1 MQNGQEAKFLVNHVM
16 LYFAQTREWKA
27 KLLERFNKEPDMF
40 QHMDLIQELENIQLG
55 WLEIKWS
62 HRMNIQLSNQI
73 ILIEATNVDLQHR
86 KHQGQSYF
94 EEMRHFI
101 LELKAHTQ

>member
-1 MQNGQEAKFLVNHVM
+1 MKGKVAGTIQQRTRHVS
-16 LYFAQTREWKA
+16 AHG
-27 KLLERFNKEPDMF
+27 PDPGGG
-40 QHMDLIQELENIQLG
+40 IEC
-55 WLEIKWS
+55 

-94 EEMRHFI
+94 EEMRNFI